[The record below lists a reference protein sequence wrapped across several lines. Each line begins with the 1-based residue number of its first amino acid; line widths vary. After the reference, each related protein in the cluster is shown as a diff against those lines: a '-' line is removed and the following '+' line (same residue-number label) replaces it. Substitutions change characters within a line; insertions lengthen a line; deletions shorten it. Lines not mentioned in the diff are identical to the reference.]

1 MATLNT
7 SQPRLSL
14 PFHEQGHSHIPEK
27 DMLTDTRHYQFQSAA
42 GAMLAPELVNPM
54 ERLESTI
61 LVESA
66 ETIFAVLDT
75 VYEIYANQLTTWDTE

>member
-1 MATLNT
+1 
-7 SQPRLSL
+7 
-14 PFHEQGHSHIPEK
+14 
-27 DMLTDTRHYQFQSAA
+27 MLADTRHYQFQSAA

>member
-1 MATLNT
+1 M
-7 SQPRLSL
+7 S
-14 PFHEQGHSHIPEK
+14 
-27 DMLTDTRHYQFQSAA
+27 
-42 GAMLAPELVNPM
+42 APELVNPM